1 MKDISNV
8 PESFQNGR
16 YKILK
21 KLGEGGKGIVF
32 KCLDN
37 NLNRVVAIK
46 LIKGDVTEGDSYS
59 RIRREAETTA
69 KMSHQNMVAIYDM
82 QKDGDRFYMVMEFVD
97 GDNLLEY
104 VARSRRGLSVNE
116 VIRITISVAE
126 ALEYAHERGVFHR
139 DIKPENIMMT
149 KDGTPKIMDFGLAKA
164 FDSPSLTHAG
174 TIVGTPAYISPES
187 ALGKNVDARSDLYS
201 LGCVIY
207 FMCTGVPPFSATDSI
222 QLIYNHI
229 HDYPP
234 PPSSINEGI
243 PKQLD
248 SVVMKLLR
256 KNPSERFQ
264 DAHKLVEAIRGIE
277 DLINVP
283 ERVMKSEGSFDN
295 ISPKKG
301 SISSSQIRTSSLIG
315 VDPEVSL
322 LKGAVDSVL
331 MGEGKAVMVIGDS
344 GQGKTRLCEELIDYG
359 LLRGLKVIMVRGKE
373 NRSSTPN
380 YILSD
385 VFREFF
391 FEAPQ
396 QLIYKVCGNYGDV
409 AAKVLPDL
417 SGKLGRISDLS
428 AQDPNEAAL
437 RFQEGIFEIM
447 KNMGKE
453 MPVLLVLDDLNYAD
467 YASLGT
473 ISSLLENV
481 KNINMLLLMTS
492 IPADDLENPILE
504 KIVGSRRIT
513 SIRLHNLD
521 KEQTAELIARQL
533 GEEKRNITDE
543 FTNFIFSRTKGNPLY
558 VEEVLKLLIEKKMI
572 FRKDSG
578 SWDRKPID
586 EIGIPSSVKG
596 IIRERLSNIG
606 ERSKEILSVSSVIGQ
621 EFDIDVLEKLMDSID
636 SNTLYN
642 EIEKLEK
649 SRILMERK
657 TRPGQF
663 KLYFGNPQVYSY
675 FFDSVSMLRKKKLH
689 GKIAQVML
697 SLYGE
702 DDQDALP
709 ELAYHFLEA
718 GDYEN
723 AMKFGKRLADMWASS
738 FQFERAAKQYRSTL
752 EIIEMLP
759 GYTKNEEGR
768 KQKAILLYN
777 AAFNSSYAEESD
789 YESIEQAIRIFE
801 GIKDNEMVARC
812 LILIVSRKDD
822 KQKYWLNYA
831 VNFLRKNMEAPELRS
846 VVTRLGWGIASAFWY
861 KSEFKEAR
869 EINDETLEYA
879 ANSGIEDL
887 FSQALRLTSSIL
899 LEIRS
904 NEDIETIFTTYR
916 EAEDYI
922 VKFTSENPEDA
933 FLTSVAVSF
942 YDSDANKYFFLKHDL
957 GLVERSFNKG
967 LKYNLDLCSK
977 SAKRVIIAE
986 RALLVLL
993 PEGKWDELKAVLDEE
1008 QLKGI
1013 LDTHVGLVLLLINSI
1028 IDAYRGKWDSAMHG
1042 FDKIDGA
1049 SSTQFITFSSPFK
1062 AMTLIE
1068 MNKLEEAIIYVA
1080 NTLNRIKSKIL
1091 NGEVF
1096 RGYVE
1101 MSYCGSV
1108 AGSLSGDKENS
1119 EKYLDILIDFSK
1131 RFDEEWISA
1140 YKKAAE
1146 SFHEEAFGE
1155 IKNAIELMKDAR
1167 DYFISAG
1174 YELFGAQLSY
1184 ELARLHHKNNDWE
1197 KSNEALTRA
1206 YDTFD
1211 RLSCSPYVEK
1221 CLRLKELLKA

>member
-1 MKDISNV
+1 MKDISNA

-104 VARSRRGLSVNE
+104 VARSKKGLSVNE

-126 ALEYAHERGVFHR
+126 ALEYAHERGVIHR

-149 KDGTPKIMDFGLAKA
+149 KDGIPKIMDFGLAKA

-207 FMCTGVPPFSATDSI
+207 FMCTGTPPFSATDSI

-256 KNPSERFQ
+256 KNPLERFQ
-264 DAHKLVEAIRGIE
+264 DAGKLVEAIKGIE
-277 DLINVP
+277 DLMSVP
-283 ERVMKSEGSFDN
+283 ERVMKSERSSDN
-295 ISPKKG
+295 ISLKKG
-301 SISSSQIRTSSLIG
+301 SISSSQIRSSSLIG
-315 VDPEVSL
+315 VEPEVSL
-322 LKGAVDSVL
+322 LKGAIDSVL
-331 MGEGKAVMVIGDS
+331 MGEGKAVMVIGDP
-344 GQGKTRLCEELIDYG
+344 GQGKTRLCEEIIDYG
-359 LLRGLKVIMVRGKE
+359 LLRGLKVIMIKGKE

-385 VFREFF
+385 VFREFL

-409 AAKVLPDL
+409 AAKVLPEIA
-417 SGKLGRISDLS
+417 GKLGRISDLS
-428 AQDPNEAAL
+428 GQDPNEAAL
-437 RFQEGIFEIM
+437 RFQEGIYEIM

-453 MPVLLVLDDLNYAD
+453 MPVLLELDDLNYAD

-473 ISSLLENV
+473 ISYLLENV
-481 KNINMLLLMTS
+481 KNINMFLLMTS
-492 IPADDLENPILE
+492 IPTDDLENPILE
-504 KIVGSRRIT
+504 KIVGNRRIT

-521 KEQTAELIARQL
+521 KDQTAELIASQL
-533 GEEKRNITDE
+533 NEDKRNITDE
-543 FTNFIFSRTKGNPLY
+543 FTNFIYSRTKGNPLY

-596 IIRERLSNIG
+596 IIRERLSSIG
-606 ERSKEILSVSSVIGQ
+606 EKSKEILSVSSVIGQ
-621 EFDIDVLEKLMDSID
+621 EFDIEVLEKLMDSID
-636 SNTLYN
+636 STTLYN

-649 SRILMERK
+649 TRILMERK

-697 SLYGE
+697 SLYGD

-723 AMKFGKRLADMWASS
+723 ALKFGKRLADLWASS
-738 FQFERAAKQYRSTL
+738 YQFERATKQYRSTL
-752 EIIEMLP
+752 EIIDMLP
-759 GYTKNEEGR
+759 GYAKSEEGR
-768 KQKAILLYN
+768 KQKAILLYS
-777 AAFNSSYAEESD
+777 AAFNSAFAGASD
-789 YESIEQAIRIFE
+789 YESIEQAIRLFE
-801 GIKDNEMVARC
+801 GIKDTEMVARC
-812 LILIVSRKDD
+812 LILIVTRKDER
-822 KQKYWLNYA
+822 QKYWLNYA

-846 VVTRLGWGIASAFWY
+846 IVPRLGYGITVAFWY
-861 KSEFKEAR
+861 RSEFKEAR
-869 EINDETLEYA
+869 EIGDETLNYVA
-879 ANSGIEDL
+879 KSGIEDL
-887 FSQALRLTSSIL
+887 FSEALRLKSSTL
-899 LEIRS
+899 LEIS
-904 NEDIETIFTTYR
+904 NKEDIERIFAAYR
-916 EAEDYI
+916 EAEDYFVRI
-922 VKFTSENPEDA
+922 TSENPEDV
-933 FLTSVAVSF
+933 FLTTAAVSF
-942 YDSDANKYFFLKHDL
+942 YEIEANEYFFLEHDL
-957 GLVERSFNKG
+957 GLVEKSFNKG
-967 LKYNLDLCSK
+967 LKFNLDLCARSNK
-977 SAKRVIIAE
+977 QVITAE

-993 PEGKWDELKAVLDEE
+993 PEGKWDELKAVLDDE
-1008 QLKGI
+1008 QFKGTSEI
-1013 LDTHVGLVLLLINSI
+1013 HVSLVLLLINSI
-1028 IDAYRGKWDSAMHG
+1028 IDAYRGKWDSAMRG
-1042 FDKIDGA
+1042 FDKVDEA
-1049 SSTQFITFSSPFK
+1049 SSTQFITFSSPYK

-1068 MNKLEEAIIYVA
+1068 MNRLEETLIYVA
-1080 NTLNRIKSKIL
+1080 NTLNKIKEKIL
-1091 NGEVF
+1091 NSEVF

-1101 MSYCGSV
+1101 MSYYGSM

-1119 EKYLDILIDFSK
+1119 EKYLDTLRDFSK
-1131 RFDEEWISA
+1131 RFDEKWISA

-1146 SFHEEAFGE
+1146 SFHEERFGE

-1167 DYFISAG
+1167 DYFISAR

-1184 ELARLHHKNNDWE
+1184 ELARLNHKNNDWE
-1197 KSNEALTRA
+1197 KSNEALTNA
-1206 YDTFD
+1206 YETFD